1 MLTKIYKT
9 IPAGR
14 PIVSCSG
21 GPKERISSF
30 VDSLLPSQSHKTRVL
45 HRGHYFI
52 FGRLNAGYLNKKLI
66 QINQSINQSIQI
78 HRQTLRTDSRHYN
91 GHQNGGCFL
100 GHFHGSRW
108 ETTTTCEP
116 LQPFLR
122 LEEIYWWH
130 LLSVDSSWD
139 RNQQLYWFRELFPH
153 NNKIYTDKLSSQQHF
168 KRFLLE
174 PKFLHFNNNI
184 KGVIHG

>member
-1 MLTKIYKT
+1 MCCLCPSISQEEG
-9 IPAGR
+9 ID
-14 PIVSCSG
+14 IVCHHY
-21 GPKERISSF
+21 EEHYQSS
-30 VDSLLPSQSHKTRVL
+30 VKVTYP
-45 HRGHYFI
+45 YFI
-52 FGRLNAGYLNKKLI
+52 FGRLNAGDLNRKL
-66 QINQSINQSIQI
+66 SQI

-91 GHQNGGCFL
+91 GHQNRGCFL

-130 LLSVDSSWD
+130 ILSVDSFWV

-153 NNKIYTDKLSSQQHF
+153 NNKIYTDELSSKQIV
-168 KRFLLE
+168 FLGHWS
-174 PKFLHFNNNI
+174 F
-184 KGVIHG
+184 